1 MKKQQTRLPKIRN
14 IGIAAHIDAG
24 KTTVTERILYYTGRT
39 HKIGE
44 VHEGT
49 AVMDYLPQE
58 QERGITITSAVTTLY
73 WDDYEIQLIDTPG
86 HVDFTIEVER
96 SLRVLDGMVAIFCG
110 VGGVEPQ
117 TETVWHQADKYH
129 VPRIAFINK
138 LDRIGSD
145 FFRVI
150 DMIVEKF
157 GADPIPL
164 QIPLGREDGFYGVV
178 DLITMQAI
186 VWDDDDDLGATY
198 RTISIPADYKEQ
210 AATYREKLFDKI
222 SLFDDELME
231 LYLEGHEIEPARIYN
246 ALRKGTIA
254 LRCVPV
260 LCGAALRNK
269 GIQPL
274 LDGIV
279 RYLPSPLDVPPVTGE
294 NPKTHELEE
303 RKAKDDEDLAAL
315 AFKIVMEEG
324 RKLTYIR
331 IYSGSI
337 KVGGD
342 VYNVNLEK
350 KEKISRIYKMHANH
364 KDRIEEARCGAIVGI
379 VGLKDTSTGHTLT
392 QSRPILLEPIE
403 IYQPV
408 ISVAVEAAR
417 NVDQDKLILALQ
429 KITQEDPTF
438 VMKTDEDAYQTIVS
452 GMGELHLDVIMHR
465 VREEFGIDVHV
476 GKPQVVYKES
486 VQGSISREHSF
497 EKAINNVLC
506 KGWVS
511 ITIAPNKR
519 GEGNIVTSRITEDNP
534 VFPFVGAVQEGI
546 EEASNIGVLKGYPLT
561 DVRVEINNATFN
573 NPEFARLTLKMAA
586 FDAFRDACVEAGPIL
601 LVPIMSLTVTVPNEF
616 LGDIIADMNS
626 RKCQIANI
634 STKDKYTVVDAH
646 APLTNMFGYSTD
658 IRSLSQGRASFTMYF
673 SHYDRIDNG

>member
-1 MKKQQTRLPKIRN
+1 MKKERQRLSRIRN

-96 SLRVLDGMVAIFCG
+96 SLRVLDGMVAVFCG

-117 TETVWHQADKYH
+117 TETVWHQADKH
-129 VPRIAFINK
+129 RVPRIAFINK
-138 LDRIGSD
+138 LDRVGAD

-150 DMIVEKF
+150 DMIADKF

-164 QIPLGREDGFYGVV
+164 QIPLGQEDGFYGVI
-178 DLITMQAI
+178 DLVTMQAI
-186 VWDDDDDLGATY
+186 AWDEEDLGATY
-198 RTISIPADYKEQ
+198 RVISIPKEYREK
-210 AATYREKLFDKI
+210 AAFYREKLFDRI

-231 LYLEGHEIEPARIYN
+231 LYLDGREIEPSRIYA
-246 ALRKGTIA
+246 ALRAGTMA
-254 LRCVPV
+254 LKCVPV

-274 LDGIV
+274 LDAII

-294 NPKTHELEE
+294 NPRTGELEE
-303 RKAKDDEDLAAL
+303 RKPEDGEDLSAL

-342 VYNVNLEK
+342 VYNANLGK

-364 KDRIEEARCGAIVGI
+364 KDRMEEAKTGAIVGI
-379 VGLKDTSTGHTLT
+379 VGLKETSTGHTLT
-392 QSRPILLEPIE
+392 QSKPLLLEPIE
-403 IYQPV
+403 VYQPV
-408 ISVAVEAAR
+408 ISIAVEAAR
-417 NVDQDKLILALQ
+417 NADQEKLMLALQ
-429 KITQEDPTF
+429 RISEEDPTF
-438 VMKTDEDAYQTIVS
+438 VLKTDEDAYQTIVS

-465 VREEFGIDVHV
+465 IKEEFGIDLHV

-486 VQGSISREHSF
+486 IENAISCEHTF
-497 EKAINNVLC
+497 EKLINNVQC

-511 ITIAPNKR
+511 MAIAPNGR
-519 GEGNIVTSRITEDNP
+519 GEGIVITSGIAEDNIVY
-534 VFPFVGAVQEGI
+534 PFVAAIEEGI
-546 EEASNIGVLKGYPLT
+546 LEASNIGVLKGYPLT
-561 DVRVEINNATFN
+561 DVRVEINNASFSS
-573 NPEFARLTLKMAA
+573 PEFARLTLKMAA
-586 FDAFRDACVEAGPIL
+586 HDALREACEKAGPVL
-601 LVPIMSLTVTVPNEF
+601 LVPVMSLTVTTPNEF
-616 LGDIIADMNS
+616 LGEIIGDLNA
-626 RKCQIANI
+626 RKCQIADI
-634 STKDKYTVVDAH
+634 STKDKYTLVMAN

-673 SHYDRIDNG
+673 SHYDRIENG